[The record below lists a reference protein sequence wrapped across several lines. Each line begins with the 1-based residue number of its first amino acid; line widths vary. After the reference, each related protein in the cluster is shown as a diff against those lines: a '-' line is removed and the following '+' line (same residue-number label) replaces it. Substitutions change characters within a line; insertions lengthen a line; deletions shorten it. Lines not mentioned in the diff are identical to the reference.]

1 MLEKNTWGWYQDYQI
16 ESLEL
21 AGGIQKSIDFVEG
34 RDEEVWKYHWSKT
47 V

>member
-16 ESLEL
+16 ESLKL
-21 AGGIQKSIDFVEG
+21 TVDVQKSRDFVEG
-34 RDEEVWKYHWSKT
+34 RDEDPGTCIWSKT